1 MVVDHSVLH
10 FFTDASTIVKGVMLV
25 LLCAS
30 LISWT
35 IIFQRGSSYRRL
47 RKATR
52 QFEETFWSGLD
63 LTQLYSRI
71 TQKKIPHIGLAAI
84 FQSGFE
90 SFLHAKKEALPQDV
104 TLENTERAMA
114 IAENKEIDEIEQY
127 LPILAT
133 IGSTSPYIGLFGTVW
148 GIMTSF
154 QALGQSEQATIA
166 MVAPGISEAL
176 IATAM
181 GLFAAIP
188 AVIAYNRYAHSADRL
203 ANHYT
208 SFRQELTGILQRR
221 LYKAPSKTQEE
232 HYATN

>member
-1 MVVDHSVLH
+1 MTVDHSVLH
-10 FFTDASTIVKGVMLV
+10 FFTDASTLVKGVMLI

-47 RKATR
+47 RKLAR

-63 LTQLYSRI
+63 LTQLYARI
-71 TQKKIPHIGLAAI
+71 TQKKVEHLGLAAI
-84 FQSGFE
+84 FQAGFE
-90 SFLHAKKEALPQDV
+90 SFSHAKKESLPLEV
-104 TLENTERAMA
+104 TLENAERAMA
-114 IAENKEIDEIEQY
+114 IAENREVDEVEQY

-133 IGSTSPYIGLFGTVW
+133 IGSTSPYVGLFGTVW

-154 QALGQSEQATIA
+154 QALSQSEQATIA

-188 AVIAYNRYAHSADRL
+188 AVIAYNRYAHSAERL
-203 ANHYT
+203 CNQYT
-208 SFRQELTGILQRR
+208 AFRQELTGILQRR
-221 LYKAPSKTQEE
+221 LYKPLKGSEE
-232 HYATN
+232 